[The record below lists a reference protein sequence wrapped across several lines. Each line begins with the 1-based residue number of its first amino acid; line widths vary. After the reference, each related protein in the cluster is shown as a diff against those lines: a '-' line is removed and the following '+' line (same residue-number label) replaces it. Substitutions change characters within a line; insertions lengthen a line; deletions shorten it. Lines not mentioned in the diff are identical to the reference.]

1 MSKFRRSAMTCMA
14 LVALS
19 LMPAKAA
26 GGGLPV
32 VKSVD
37 FSLKLFRHEAAGNGK
52 NVLLSPFSAY
62 DALCM
67 TANGASGSTLDQ
79 MAETLGASAST
90 MADLNSRN
98 HEVMVRLNSN
108 KQVQMEIAN
117 AIYAD
122 TKTKF
127 KPAFIKLCEQSY
139 QAEAKNENFA
149 DPQTVQKINSWCDIK
164 THGKIKEIIQK
175 LTPSEKMV
183 LLNSV
188 YFKGAW
194 EHAFKVEDTQAKPF
208 HLIGGTTKKV
218 PLMSKTFRIGYIK
231 SKNMQAVSIPYKGHE
246 QMMYIF
252 LPDAGA
258 DFSAFKEQFT
268 PDNWSSW
275 LSGFANKRVN
285 LAIPKYKVEFKTE
298 LSASLKTMGMPSAFG
313 DKADFSKM
321 FADQRANISRV
332 LQKTYMD
339 VNEEG
344 TEAAAVTA
352 VVMATA
358 AMRVDEPPIDFVVD
372 RPFVVA
378 LVDQPTG
385 EILFMGSIVDP

>member
-1 MSKFRRSAMTCMA
+1 
-14 LVALS
+14 
-19 LMPAKAA
+19 
-26 GGGLPV
+26 
-32 VKSVD
+32 
-37 FSLKLFRHEAAGNGK
+37 
-52 NVLLSPFSAY
+52 
-62 DALCM
+62 
-67 TANGASGSTLDQ
+67 
-79 MAETLGASAST
+79 
-90 MADLNSRN
+90 
-98 HEVMVRLNSN
+98 
-108 KQVQMEIAN
+108 
-117 AIYAD
+117 
-122 TKTKF
+122 
-127 KPAFIKLCEQSY
+127 
-139 QAEAKNENFA
+139 
-149 DPQTVQKINSWCDIK
+149 
-164 THGKIKEIIQK
+164 
-175 LTPSEKMV
+175 
-183 LLNSV
+183 
-188 YFKGAW
+188 
-194 EHAFKVEDTQAKPF
+194 
-208 HLIGGTTKKV
+208 
-218 PLMSKTFRIGYIK
+218 
-231 SKNMQAVSIPYKGHE
+231 
-246 QMMYIF
+246 MMYIF

-298 LSASLKTMGMPSAFG
+298 LSASLKTMGMASAFG

-352 VVMATA
+352 VIMATS
-358 AMRVDEPPIDFVVD
+358 AMRIEEPPIDFVVD

>member
-1 MSKFRRSAMTCMA
+1 MKKILSSALAWAA
-14 LVALS
+14 LAALS
-19 LMPAKAA
+19 LVPAQAA
-26 GGGLPV
+26 GGGSPMV
-32 VKSVD
+32 RSAD
-37 FSLKLFRHEAAGNGK
+37 FSLKLFRHEAAANSK
-52 NVLLSPFSAY
+52 NVLVSPFSAY

-67 TANGASGSTLDQ
+67 TANGAAGSTLDQ
-79 MAETLGASAST
+79 MARVLGTGASK
-90 MADLNSRN
+90 MADLNDAN
-98 HEVMVRLNSN
+98 NEVINRLNNS
-108 KQVQMEIAN
+108 KQVQLEIAN

-122 TKTKF
+122 THTKF
-127 KPAFIKLCEQSY
+127 QPSFIKLCQQSY
-139 QAEAKNENFA
+139 LAEAKNEDFA
-149 DPQTVQKINSWCDIK
+149 DPQTVKKINGWCDTK

-175 LTPSEKMV
+175 LTPDEKMV

-194 EHAFKVEDTQAKPF
+194 QNAFNSGKTHDHQF
-208 HLIGGTTKKV
+208 SLIGGTSKQV
-218 PLMSKTFRIGYIK
+218 PFMNKTFDIGYLATT
-231 SKNMQAVSIPYKGHE
+231 NLQAVRIPYKGYY
-246 QMMYIF
+246 QWMYIF
-252 LPDAGA
+252 LPDEKA

-268 PDNWSSW
+268 VENWSAWMES
-275 LSGFANKRVN
+275 FKEQKVN
-285 LAIPKYKVEFKTE
+285 LSMPKYKVEFSTE
-298 LSASLKTMGMPSAFG
+298 LSQSLKAMGMAEAFE

-321 FADQRANISRV
+321 FADRPSNISRV

-352 VVMATA
+352 VVMQTKAI
-358 AMRVDEPPIDFVVD
+358 MLQDRSVNFVVD